1 MLELKE
7 LDRELTT
14 QEKRQI
20 KLGERAKEKLIK
32 SNLKLVVHISKRYFR
47 RLVSN
52 NMELIDLVQE
62 GNIGLDRAAEKF
74 DGTRGY
80 KFSTYA
86 YWWIRQAIT
95 RAIDT
100 SERVVRIPANS
111 LEKLFRVFKFQH
123 EHYIRSHRYP
133 TLSEM
138 AAHVEMKE
146 DDLMML
152 LERSTPHKS
161 LDMLAT
167 EDGHKLLDLMAD
179 QSYLDDDHTP
189 SEVKER
195 HDALH
200 DALGALSD
208 QQRTI
213 IEMYYGLKDDKEHS
227 LKEIGEMLKISR
239 ECVRKH
245 RDRAQRILRQ
255 RFNLSIGR
263 QDSPPPVHTPALF
276 DFKTFS

>member
-1 MLELKE
+1 
-7 LDRELTT
+7 
-14 QEKRQI
+14 
-20 KLGERAKEKLIK
+20 
-32 SNLKLVVHISKRYFR
+32 
-47 RLVSN
+47 
-52 NMELIDLVQE
+52 MELIDLVQE

-111 LEKLFRVFKFQH
+111 LEKLFRIFKFQH
-123 EHYIRSHRYP
+123 DHYIKNHRYP

-195 HDALH
+195 HDTLH

-227 LKEIGEMLKISR
+227 LKEIGEMLKMSR

-245 RDRAQRILRQ
+245 RDLAQRILRQ

-263 QDSPPPVHTPALF
+263 QDSPPPVHAPVLF